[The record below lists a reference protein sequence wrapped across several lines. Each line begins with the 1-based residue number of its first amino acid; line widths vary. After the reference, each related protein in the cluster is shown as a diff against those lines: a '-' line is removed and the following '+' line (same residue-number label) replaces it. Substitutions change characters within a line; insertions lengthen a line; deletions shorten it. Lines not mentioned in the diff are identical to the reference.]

1 MSASTLAFAGPDR
14 RRHARFRTPPM
25 YHAVAVRPLDSS
37 EASHDGHAYDLSE
50 GGAQI
55 ELDEALAVGAEVA
68 LCLHLPAGYESG
80 PGRSIVVLGRVIW
93 VEEDE
98 TPGPARIAIA
108 FREFAR
114 EVDAARLRRYL
125 NQGQLRLAA

>member
-1 MSASTLAFAGPDR
+1 MCASTLAFAGPER
-14 RRHARFRTPPM
+14 RRHERFRTPPM
-25 YHAVAVRPLDSS
+25 YHAVAVRPLESS
-37 EASHDGHAYDLSE
+37 DVSLEGHAYDLSE

-55 ELDEALAVGAEVA
+55 ELDEVIPVGAEVA
-68 LCLHLPAGYESG
+68 LCLHLPAGFETG

-93 VEEDE
+93 VDEDD

-114 EVDAARLRRYL
+114 EVDEARLRRYL
-125 NQGQLRLAA
+125 HQGRLRLAA

>member
-1 MSASTLAFAGPDR
+1 MTSPTLAFTGPDR
-14 RRHARFRTPPM
+14 RRHSRFSTPPM
-25 YHAVAVRPLDSS
+25 YHAVSLRSLDSA
-37 EASHDGHAYDLSE
+37 EASLDGHAYDLSE

-55 ELDEALAVGAEVA
+55 ELDEPLATGTEVA
-68 LCLHLPAGYESG
+68 LCLHLPPGFETG

-93 VEEDE
+93 VEEDD

-125 NQGQLRLAA
+125 YRGQLRVAA

>member
-1 MSASTLAFAGPDR
+1 MCASTLAFAGPER

-25 YHAVAVRPLDSS
+25 YHAVAVRPLESS
-37 EASHDGHAYDLSE
+37 DASCEGHAYDLSE

-55 ELDEALAVGAEVA
+55 ELDEAIPVGSEVA
-68 LCLHLPAGYESG
+68 LCLHLPAGFETG

-93 VEEDE
+93 VDEDG

-114 EVDAARLRRYL
+114 EVDASRLRRYL
-125 NQGQLRLAA
+125 HQGGLLIAA